1 MSEGTPSPFSL
12 LLPYYR
18 GDDPGF
24 FVRAFRST
32 VTDQTLKP
40 AQVVLVQDGEVPDE
54 LERVVAESMASS
66 PVPVD
71 VVRLPTNRGLATAL
85 EEGLAAC
92 RFELVARMDADD
104 ISLPHRFER
113 QLPLLD
119 SGLDL
124 VGAGMLEFAD
134 EIGTVV
140 GRRVPPVG
148 QENIVKYARFHDP
161 FNHPTVVY
169 RKQAVAAAGGYRDL
183 GLMEDYWL
191 FARMI
196 HTGAKVGNVAEPLV
210 MYRVSSGAYA
220 RRGGLGQ
227 LRAELSLQRE
237 FRRSRFTSR
246 SEFARNI
253 AVRGGYRLVPEPIRR
268 VAYRSLIARSPRI
281 DQAR

>member
-1 MSEGTPSPFSL
+1 MTDEAQSPFSL

-18 GDDPGF
+18 GDDPAF

-40 AQVVLVQDGEVPDE
+40 SQVVLVQDGEVPDT
-54 LERVVAESMASS
+54 LAAAVAESAAAS

-71 VVRLPTNRGLATAL
+71 VVRLPVNRGLATAL
-85 EEGLAAC
+85 EEGLTAC
-92 RFELVARMDADD
+92 RHEIVARMDADD

-113 QLPLLD
+113 QLPMLE

-124 VGAGMLEFAD
+124 VGAGMLEFQD
-134 EIGTVV
+134 EVGTVV

-148 QENIVKYARFHDP
+148 QEHIARYARFHDP

-169 RKQAVAAAGGYRDL
+169 RKSAVAAAGGYRDL

-196 HTGAKVGNVAEPLV
+196 HTGARVGNVAEPLV

-220 RRGGLGQ
+220 RRGGLNQ
-227 LRAELSLQRE
+227 LRAEVTLQRE
-237 FRRSRFTSR
+237 LRRDQFTSR
-246 SEFARNI
+246 AQFARNL
-253 AVRGGYRLVPEPIRR
+253 AVRGGYRLVPEQIRR
-268 VAYRSLIARSPRI
+268 VAYRSLIARTPRT
-281 DQAR
+281 DQGR

>member
-1 MSEGTPSPFSL
+1 MSEAAPAPFSL

-18 GDDPGF
+18 RDDPAF

-40 AQVVLVQDGEVPDE
+40 TQVVLVQDGGVPDALATTVE
-54 LERVVAESMASS
+54 ESVAAS

-71 VVRLPTNRGLATAL
+71 IVRLPTNRGLAAAL
-85 EEGLAAC
+85 EEGLSAC
-92 RFELVARMDADD
+92 RHEIVARMDADD

-113 QLPLLD
+113 QLPMLE

-124 VGAGMLEFAD
+124 VGAGMLEFED
-134 EIGTVV
+134 EVGTVV

-148 QENIVKYARFHDP
+148 QDNIAKYARFHDP

-169 RKQAVAAAGGYRDL
+169 RKQAVATAGGYRDL
-183 GLMEDYWL
+183 GLMEDYYL

-196 HTGAKVGNVAEPLV
+196 HSGAKVGNVAEPLV

-220 RRGGLGQ
+220 RRGGLNQ
-227 LRAELSLQRE
+227 LKAEVTLQRA
-237 FRRSRFTSR
+237 FRRSRFTTR
-246 SEFARNI
+246 SQFARNI

-268 VAYRSLIARSPRI
+268 VAYRSLIARTPST

>member
-1 MSEGTPSPFSL
+1 MTAAPTSPFSL
-12 LLPYYR
+12 LLPFYQR
-18 GDDPGF
+18 DDPAF

-40 AQVVLVQDGEVPDE
+40 AQVVLVQDGEVPE
-54 LERVVAESMASS
+54 ALAKAVEGAAAAS

-71 VVRLPTNRGLATAL
+71 VVRLATNRGLALAL
-85 EEGLAAC
+85 EEGLLAC
-92 RFELVARMDADD
+92 RHEIVARMDADD

-113 QLPLLD
+113 QLPMLD

-124 VGAGMLEFAD
+124 VGAGMLEFED
-134 EIGTVV
+134 EVGTVV

-148 QENIVKYARFHDP
+148 QDTIVRYARFHDP

-169 RKQAVAAAGGYRDL
+169 RKAAVAAAGGYRDL

-196 HTGAKVGNVAEPLV
+196 QTGARVGNVAEPLV

-220 RRGGLGQ
+220 RRGGLAQ
-227 LRAELSLQRE
+227 LKAELSLQRE
-237 FRRSRFTSR
+237 FRRDRFTTR
-246 SEFARNI
+246 SQFARNV

-268 VAYRSLIARSPRI
+268 VAYRSLIARSPTKRPS
-281 DQAR
+281 

>member
-1 MSEGTPSPFSL
+1 MTAAPSSKFSL

-18 GDDPGF
+18 RDDPAF

-32 VTDQTLKP
+32 VSDQTLKP
-40 AQVVLVQDGEVPDE
+40 AQVVLVQDGDVPE
-54 LERVVAESMASS
+54 ALAKAVEETAEAS

-71 VVRLPTNRGLATAL
+71 LVRLPTNRGLAAAL
-85 EEGLAAC
+85 EEGLTRC
-92 RFELVARMDADD
+92 RYELVARMDADD

-113 QLPLLD
+113 QLPLLE

-124 VGAGMLEFAD
+124 VGAGMLEFED
-134 EIGTVV
+134 EVGTVV

-148 QENIVKYARFHDP
+148 EDTIARYARFHDP

-169 RKQAVAAAGGYRDL
+169 RKDAVAAAGGYRDL

-196 HTGAKVGNVAEPLV
+196 QTGARVGNVAEPLV

-220 RRGGLGQ
+220 RRGGLNQ
-227 LRAELSLQRE
+227 LKAELSLQRA
-237 FRRSRFTSR
+237 FRRDRFTTR
-246 SEFARNI
+246 TQFARNV

-268 VAYRSLIARSPRI
+268 VAYRSLIARSPRT
-281 DQAR
+281 DRPS